1 MKIYKFQATWCN
13 PCKMLSKTLEN
24 VGLNGHEL
32 VEVDID
38 ENAELTKQYNIRGV
52 PALVMVDDEG
62 KEVRRLVGAQNET
75 KLKGWLE

>member
-13 PCKMLSKTLEN
+13 PCKMLSKTFESVDLD
-24 VGLNGHEL
+24 GHEL

-38 ENAELTKQYNIRGV
+38 ENAELAKQYGV
-52 PALVMVDDEG
+52 RSVPCLVMVDDDGSEL
-62 KEVRRLVGAQNET
+62 KRLVGLQNET